1 MASDTVVVARAA
13 SGSLVLV
20 ELDADANP
28 LRSTEVDDL
37 VAAVRAREHAGDV
50 RWVWPDTTTAY
61 PPLLSAGV
69 RVARAW
75 DLRLV
80 HAILRDAAAVADG
93 AGLRRATAWDAAS
106 TAPDTGDALFDLG
119 ESASGVPESA
129 DEAVAEYRR
138 QHGAIAAA
146 ATPGALRLLAAAES
160 AGALIAVELHA
171 AGVPWSVE
179 AHERLLETELGP
191 RRGGGLPERI
201 EQTAAVV
208 RDALGDPKVS
218 LDSQPRLLRSLH
230 RAGLLVQ
237 STSRWELSEHDHPAV
252 APLIAYKKQMRLYTA
267 NGWAWLAEWVRD
279 GRFRPVYVPA
289 GVVTGRWASSG
300 GGALQIPRALRTAVR
315 ADPGWTLVT
324 ADVAQL
330 EPRVLAAM
338 ARDTA
343 LAEAAAGRDLYAG
356 IVERGAVA
364 SRAEAK
370 LAMLGAMYGATTGES
385 GRLLP
390 RLRRTF
396 PRAMQLVDDA
406 ARTAKRAAG
415 RAHLA
420 RPHLTHGGGVLAR
433 AAISGERR
441 CGIRDRR
448 NTRAPIRARPRT
460 LHTQFRGPGHG
471 SRVGAGMAGRPP
483 LTSREVPRGGCRPR
497 GAGVGTGVPPGA
509 APRLLPA
516 RRNRGAHPSC
526 ARGCRGR
533 RGAGG
538 RGVRRALALRSV
550 PHRLPPRPPRR
561 HDRRQ
566 GLTSARYARG
576 VIELPP
582 YPRRASN
589 AAVRDAD
596 PLAYRLAASGV
607 GTLALGVLL
616 LVGWAL
622 VQFEVVRAHGST
634 RSRD

>member
-13 SGSLVLV
+13 SGSLVLI

-50 RWVWPDTTTAY
+50 RWVWPDTTIAY
-61 PPLLSAGV
+61 PALLNAGV

-80 HAILRDAAAVADG
+80 HAILRDAVAVTDD

-106 TAPDTGDALFDLG
+106 TPPDAGDALFDLG
-119 ESASGVPESA
+119 ESASGVPESG

-138 QHGAIAAA
+138 QRDAIAAST
-146 ATPGALRLLAAAES
+146 TPGALRLLAAAES
-160 AGALIAVELHA
+160 AGALIAVELHT

-179 AHERLLETELGP
+179 AHERLLEAELGP
-191 RRGGGLPERI
+191 RRSGGLPERV
-201 EQTAAVV
+201 EQTAAAV
-208 RDALGDPKVS
+208 RDALGDPKAS

-230 RAGLLVQ
+230 RAGLMVQ

-356 IVERGAVA
+356 IVERGAVT

-396 PRAMQLVDDA
+396 PRAMQLVDNA
-406 ARTAKRAAG
+406 ARTGEEGGVVHTWLGRTSPAAGESWRALQSLASESAASGIDENRARRSARDRGRFTRNFVVQGTAAEWALAWLADLRGRLAAFPMTDADAPAAASGAVFSRRPHLAFFLHDEIVVHTPIEHADAVAEAVREAAAAAG
-415 RAHLA
+415 RLLFGTFPIDFPLDL
-420 RPHLTHGGGVLAR
+420 R
-433 AAISGERR
+433 IGE
-441 CGIRDRR
+441 
-448 NTRAPIRARPRT
+448 TAEK
-460 LHTQFRGPGHG
+460 
-471 SRVGAGMAGRPP
+471 S
-483 LTSREVPRGGCRPR
+483 
-497 GAGVGTGVPPGA
+497 
-509 APRLLPA
+509 
-516 RRNRGAHPSC
+516 
-526 ARGCRGR
+526 
-533 RGAGG
+533 
-538 RGVRRALALRSV
+538 
-550 PHRLPPRPPRR
+550 
-561 HDRRQ
+561 
-566 GLTSARYARG
+566 
-576 VIELPP
+576 
-582 YPRRASN
+582 
-589 AAVRDAD
+589 
-596 PLAYRLAASGV
+596 
-607 GTLALGVLL
+607 
-616 LVGWAL
+616 
-622 VQFEVVRAHGST
+622 
-634 RSRD
+634 